1 MRIIFRTYSCIFT
14 YFIVLIN
21 TYYSTLLLAKIT
33 CLPGF
38 CNMSQEDYS
47 WIFCLTH
54 ILLGMLG
61 LRNSL
66 NIPLK
71 KHMKERQQHVHV
83 ACVEA
88 WHTCPEKM
96 TQPKASSHFAIRG
109 TDVPQSDDA
118 DMLAAHVKT

>member
-1 MRIIFRTYSCIFT
+1 MQR
-14 YFIVLIN
+14 
-21 TYYSTLLLAKIT
+21 LLASLDFAICHKKIIVG
-33 CLPGF
+33 C
-38 CNMSQEDYS
+38 
-47 WIFCLTH
+47 FCLTH

-71 KHMKERQQHVHV
+71 EHTKERQQHVHV

-88 WHTCPEKM
+88 WHTCPKKM